1 MKDDYKVKPEELNE
15 TPVVGSLSELLK
27 TDPTL
32 KDDPEKRMLY
42 TSYASLFDSELIE
55 NLHFTS
61 IELNDKYS
69 TSNPSS
75 WRAFLRHPIV
85 KRYIDGFL
93 NERAEKSADVSL
105 GAVAFKPK
113 DALKVKESML
123 AKNQGED
130 NSNILVV
137 FLPQKDFTL

>member
-1 MKDDYKVKPEELNE
+1 MKEKKPEVLKEELS
-15 TPVVGSLSELLK
+15 PAGSLSEILK
-27 TDPTL
+27 NDPAL
-32 KDDPEKRMLY
+32 KEDQEKRILY
-42 TSYASLFDSELIE
+42 TSYASLFDSDLIE

-61 IELNDKYS
+61 IELNDKYN

-75 WRAFLRHPIV
+75 WREFLRHPIV

-93 NERAEKSADVSL
+93 NERTEKTADVSL
-105 GAVAFKPK
+105 GAVGFKPK
-113 DALKVKESML
+113 DALKIKETMS
-123 AKNQGED
+123 AKNKGED